1 MYFLILNSFI
11 FRNHFIQT
19 SYGIES
25 ARIADVR
32 QELRHD
38 SQQSIFIITYIDVSL
53 YMPFHLWFTASQGN
67 KDGESQQLSC
77 LHIQPVTCLVVVLI
91 NH

>member
-38 SQQSIFIITYIDVSL
+38 SQQGILTITYIDISL
-53 YMPFHLWFTASQGN
+53 YVPFHL
-67 KDGESQQLSC
+67 
-77 LHIQPVTCLVVVLI
+77 
-91 NH
+91 